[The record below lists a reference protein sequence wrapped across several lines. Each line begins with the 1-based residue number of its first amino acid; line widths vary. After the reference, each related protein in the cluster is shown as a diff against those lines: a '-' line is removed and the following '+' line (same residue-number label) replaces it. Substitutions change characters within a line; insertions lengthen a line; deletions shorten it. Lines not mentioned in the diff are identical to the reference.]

1 MLFLSLIV
9 LIAKI
14 ILDSGAIGVLTLS
27 IVASHIWHKVDDT
40 TIRKRRTLD
49 NLMLDYKVSYLR
61 ISNLILKS
69 TIFFKFISS

>member
-1 MLFLSLIV
+1 MLFLIIIV
-9 LIAKI
+9 LIANI
-14 ILDSGAIGVLTLS
+14 FLDSGAIGVLTLS
-27 IVASHIWHKVDDT
+27 IVASHRWHKVDDT